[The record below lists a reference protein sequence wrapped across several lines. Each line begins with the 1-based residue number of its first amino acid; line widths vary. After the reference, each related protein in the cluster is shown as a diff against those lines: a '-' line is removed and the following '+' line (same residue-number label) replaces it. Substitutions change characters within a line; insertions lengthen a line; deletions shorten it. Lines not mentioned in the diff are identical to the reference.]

1 MIKKFITLFKLGRKI
16 AQSDILEII
25 SKFQKPPLAI
35 TLLFKFL
42 AISFSTKKKGSI
54 KSEGER
60 LSESLESMGTTFIK
74 LGQFLATRPD
84 IIGESLSK
92 QLENLQDLSL
102 IHI

>member
-16 AQSDILEII
+16 ARSDILDII
-25 SKFQKPPLAI
+25 SKFRNPPLAI

-42 AISFSTKKKGSI
+42 SISFSPKKKDSN

-60 LSESLESMGTTFIK
+60 LSVTLETMGTTFIK

-84 IIGESLSK
+84 IIGESL
-92 QLENLQDLSL
+92 
-102 IHI
+102 